1 MKEFLCP
8 CFDVGGPCFSTS
20 GVLSLKIKNVFM
32 LKVQMELVITIY
44 SLDVAY
50 TTCFHYTLECD
61 VFYSPF
67 YHETI

>member
-1 MKEFLCP
+1 
-8 CFDVGGPCFSTS
+8 
-20 GVLSLKIKNVFM
+20 
-32 LKVQMELVITIY
+32 MELVITIY